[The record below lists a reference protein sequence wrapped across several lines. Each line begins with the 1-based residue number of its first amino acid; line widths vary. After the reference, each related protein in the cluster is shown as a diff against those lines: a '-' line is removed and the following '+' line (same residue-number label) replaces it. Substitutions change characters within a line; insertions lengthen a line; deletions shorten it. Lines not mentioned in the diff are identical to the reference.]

1 MNISTFNEW
10 LAAFR
15 IHDIPK
21 MVSLLT
27 DNVKINSILFG
38 TYEGKDEAS
47 KYWQQLYNTF
57 PDIKINPLT
66 ITADETGNRVVA
78 EIDVSGTQKGMLGSS
93 PGMGKKFSIHGA
105 FVYDFME
112 GKIREIRMYYD
123 SSLLKRQLEMQE
135 I

>member
-15 IHDIPK
+15 IYDIPK

-27 DNVKINSILFG
+27 YNVKINSILFG

-66 ITADETGNRVVA
+66 ITADENGNRVVA
-78 EIDVSGTQKGMLGSS
+78 EIDVSGTQKGMLSSS
-93 PGMGKKFSIHGA
+93 PGMGKKFSIRGA

-123 SSLLKRQLEMQE
+123 SSLLKRQLKMQE

>member
-1 MNISTFNEW
+1 MNISTFNKW
-10 LAAFR
+10 LAAFG

-47 KYWQQLYNTF
+47 KYWQHLYNTF

-66 ITADETGNRVVA
+66 ITADENGNRVVV
-78 EIDVSGTQKGMLGSS
+78 EIDVSGTQKRTLDNSS
-93 PGMGKKFSIHGA
+93 PGISKKFSIRGA

-123 SSLLKRQLEMQE
+123 SSLMKRQLEM
-135 I
+135 

>member
-1 MNISTFNEW
+1 MNICTFNEW
-10 LAAFR
+10 LVAFR

-78 EIDVSGTQKGMLGSS
+78 EIDISGTQKGMLGSS
-93 PGMGKKFSIHGA
+93 PGMDKKFSIRGA
-105 FVYDFME
+105 FAYDFME

-123 SSLLKRQLEMQE
+123 SSLLKRQLEMQV

>member
-15 IHDIPK
+15 IYDIPK

-27 DNVKINSILFG
+27 YNVKINSILFG

-66 ITADETGNRVVA
+66 ITADENGNRVVA
-78 EIDVSGTQKGMLGSS
+78 EIDVSGTQKGMLSSS
-93 PGMGKKFSIHGA
+93 PGMGKKFSIRGA